1 MISRFGNTEE
11 AGEPAEKVSLVWGP
25 DGQVGVDSGVRRAA
39 AVSGPGDFPAE
50 LHRIVVWNFAVK
62 GNRETER

>member
-50 LHRIVVWNFAVK
+50 LHRIVWNFAVK